1 MRLLLSLHYLC
12 SLYMFL
18 FGSEKTAG
26 VWERELIFSK
36 HYQKHDP
43 LPVFYVRKILVP
55 DGKLS

>member
-1 MRLLLSLHYLC
+1 
-12 SLYMFL
+12 MFL